1 MLLRRI
7 TEHVKAQNWTAVA
20 LDFLIVVVG
29 VFVGLQAQQW
39 TVERERRASEQRY
52 LTRLHGD
59 IEKLIT
65 LRAHYDNS
73 RPRFAAQLE
82 QAIAI
87 LYSGDGE
94 IGPELCTAIAASA
107 YTTNPPANL
116 PTAVELLSAGRLDVL
131 RSEAL
136 RASLLEFLQ
145 EAARTEVL
153 VNAQSATNKELTG
166 TFPEMIRI
174 RYGTAPESLGAP
186 DSMWINPE
194 CNAVGMRANAAFM
207 NQLGENAYI
216 YNVYTHRGIAPASR
230 ALQQLHL
237 ELDAEIEVAHDTE
250 EQGA

>member
-1 MLLRRI
+1 MILRRI
-7 TEHVKAQNWTAVA
+7 TEHVKAQNWFAVA

-29 VFVGLQAQQW
+29 VYVGLQAQQW

-52 LTRLHGD
+52 FSRLHGD
-59 IEKLIT
+59 IEKLLD

-82 QAIAI
+82 QAVAI
-87 LYSGDGE
+87 LYSGEGD
-94 IGPELCTAIAASA
+94 IGSELCTAIAASA

-145 EAARTEVL
+145 EAARTEAL

-166 TFPEMIRI
+166 SFPDLIRI
-174 RYGTAPESLGAP
+174 RYGAAPESLGAP
-186 DSMWINPE
+186 DSVWINPE
-194 CNAVGMRANAAFM
+194 CNADGMRENAAFM
-207 NQLGENAYI
+207 NQLGENTYI
-216 YNVYTHRGIAPASR
+216 YNVYTHRGIVPASR
-230 ALQQLHL
+230 ALNRLHV
-237 ELDAEIEVAHDTE
+237 ELDAEMKIAHDTDGQSE
-250 EQGA
+250 

>member
-20 LDFLIVVVG
+20 FDFFIVVVG

-39 TVERERRASEQRY
+39 TVERERRASEQGY
-52 LTRLHGD
+52 LSRLHGD
-59 IEKLIT
+59 IEKLLD

-73 RPRFAAQLE
+73 RPKFTAQLE
-82 QAIAI
+82 QAVAI
-87 LYSGDGE
+87 LYSGEGD

-131 RSEAL
+131 RSETL
-136 RASLLEFLQ
+136 RAALLEFLQ

-153 VNAQSATNKELTG
+153 VNAQSSTNKELTG
-166 TFPEMIRI
+166 TFPELVRI
-174 RYGTAPESLGAP
+174 RYGAAPASLGAP
-186 DSMWINPE
+186 DSMWINPH
-194 CNAVGMRANAAFM
+194 CNADGMRMNAAFM

-216 YNVYTHRGIAPASR
+216 YNVYTYRGILPASR
-230 ALQQLHL
+230 ALTRLHA
-237 ELDAEIEVAHDTE
+237 ELDTE
-250 EQGA
+250 MGITHATEGHVE